1 MRIIGLTGSIGMG
14 KSTASCMIKGF
25 GIPVHDSDQAVH
37 KALAFDGPALG
48 AIRQRFPEAYQCG
61 SINRQVLG
69 KLVFN
74 DDEAMADLE
83 RILHP
88 IVKHDRH
95 RFFKRHRAQQVS
107 LVVIDVPLLFET
119 DTYQECY
126 QTIVISAPS
135 SVQARRVLSRPGMT
149 IAQFE
154 SVESRQIPDI
164 EKRKLG
170 DIVISSHL
178 GRRFTINKLK
188 KYFYTLRRR

>member
-14 KSTASCMIKGF
+14 KSTASRMIKGF

-37 KALAFDGPALG
+37 KALAFDGPALD
-48 AIRQRFPEAYQCG
+48 AVRQRFPKAYQSG
-61 SINRQVLG
+61 AINRQALG

-74 DDEAMADLE
+74 DDEAIAELE

-95 RFFKRHRAQQVS
+95 SFFKRHRARQVS

-119 DTYQECY
+119 DTHQECY
-126 QTIVISAPS
+126 QTIVISAPA
-135 SVQARRVLSRPGMT
+135 SVQARRVLSRSGMT
-149 IAQFE
+149 IEKFQ
-154 SVESRQIPDI
+154 SVKSRQIPDI

-170 DIVISSHL
+170 NIVIPSHL

-188 KYFYTLRRR
+188 KYFYTLRRQ